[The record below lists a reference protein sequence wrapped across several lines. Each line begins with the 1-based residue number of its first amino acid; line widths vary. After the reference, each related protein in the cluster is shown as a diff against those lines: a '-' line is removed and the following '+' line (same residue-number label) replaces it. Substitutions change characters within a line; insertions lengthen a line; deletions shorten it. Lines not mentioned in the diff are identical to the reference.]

1 MAPRP
6 WPFKVSI
13 REGKLI
19 QHPLPPKA
27 PPPPPPVYPPA
38 PF

>member
-1 MAPRP
+1 MHP
-6 WPFKVSI
+6 WPFKVSV
-13 REGKLI
+13 RDGKLI

-27 PPPPPPVYPPA
+27 PPPPPPAYPPA

>member
-1 MAPRP
+1 MYHP

-13 REGKLI
+13 RDGKVI

-27 PPPPPPVYPPA
+27 PPPPPPAYPPA